1 MIHIFTSS
9 PSVIQQYVAEI
20 RDKDIQKDRMRFRK
34 NIERMGELAAY
45 EISKHLS
52 YESKEVE
59 TPLGTAHCKVLKNN
73 DVVLGT
79 ILRAGL
85 PLHQGMLNIFDKADN
100 AIVSAYRKHTS
111 ELSFEIQIE
120 YMSAPSLEGKTLILC
135 DPMLATGMSMVAA
148 HKALVS
154 HYGTP
159 SHLHVVSV
167 IASEQGLEYT
177 RHHLPQDTRY
187 WIVAL
192 DPEMNAKSYIVPGI
206 GDAGDLCYG
215 EKM

>member
-1 MIHIFTSS
+1 MVHIFTKS

-20 RDKDIQKDRMRFRK
+20 RDKNIQKDRMRFRK
-34 NIERMGELAAY
+34 NIERMGELVAY

-59 TPLGTAHCKVLKNN
+59 TPLGTAHCKVLKN

-120 YMSAPSLEGKTLILC
+120 YISAPSLEGKTLILC

-154 HYGTP
+154 NYGTP
-159 SHLHVVSV
+159 SHLHIVSV

-187 WIVAL
+187 WIVAV

>member
-1 MIHIFTSS
+1 MVHIFTNS

-59 TPLGTAHCKVLKNN
+59 TPLGTAHCKVLKN

-177 RHHLPQDTRY
+177 RHNLPQDTRY

>member
-1 MIHIFTSS
+1 MVHIFTNS

-59 TPLGTAHCKVLKNN
+59 TPLGTAHCKVLKN

-159 SHLHVVSV
+159 SHLHIVSV
-167 IASEQGLEYT
+167 IASEQGLEYI

>member
-1 MIHIFTSS
+1 MVYIFSHT
-9 PSVIQQYVAEI
+9 PSIIQQYVAEI
-20 RDKDIQKDRMRFRK
+20 RDKDIQKDRMRFRR
-34 NIERMGELAAY
+34 NIERMGELVAY
-45 EISKHLS
+45 EISKQLS
-52 YESKEVE
+52 YELIEVE
-59 TPLGTAHCKVLKNN
+59 TPLGTAQCQILKN

-85 PLHQGMLNIFDKADN
+85 PLHQGMLNVFDKADN

-111 ELSFEIQIE
+111 DLSFEIQIE

-148 HKALVS
+148 YKALTS
-154 HYGTP
+154 HYGVP

>member
-1 MIHIFTSS
+1 MVHIFTNS

-34 NIERMGELAAY
+34 NIERMGELVAY

-59 TPLGTAHCKVLKNN
+59 TPLGTAHCKVLKN

-111 ELSFEIQIE
+111 EVSFEIQIE

-154 HYGTP
+154 NYGTP
-159 SHLHVVSV
+159 SHLHIVSV